1 MPKFIDHHPMPQLP
15 PEVMQQYQAMAEGGK
30 EDPNGVTP
38 LNLFVGADGTA
49 FCYSEA
55 GNAEAVIKSHAAVGV
70 KLDPSQITEVKSL
83 L

>member
-1 MPKFIDHHPMPQLP
+1 MPKFIDHHPMPQMP
-15 PEVMQQYQAMAEGGK
+15 PEAMKQMKAMAEARQA
-30 EDPNGVTP
+30 DPNGVIP
-38 LNLFVGADGTA
+38 LNVFVGADGTA

-55 GNAEAVIKSHAAVGV
+55 ANAEAVIKSHAAVGF